1 MEISQNTWIMTSGYA
16 NVALSGTLTSTH
28 NDLNVVKFGYLYF
41 SVWHEVF
48 KIQLK
53 ISNNAHI
60 KS

>member
-1 MEISQNTWIMTSGYA
+1 MNSGYA